1 MPRDSPQTG
10 SRRVRLIKYV
20 AADTEFRLATT
31 LLDERKYP
39 VPALADLY
47 HGRWEIEEFYGVA
60 KELIGEFRGRI
71 ERGVKQELYAA
82 FTLIAVS
89 CLFANRCGTDANRGG
104 GGRTDMRSN
113 FKNGLRLLGREIEAM
128 FLAHGAFIAE
138 SVARIMTGLSR
149 CLQRERPGRSYP
161 RASKKPRSKWMRRK
175 AALRTTSQATSPR
188 IPAERPESGA
198 FLIRM
203 PLGRGDRRRIRIFQ
217 LAAASLNALCQ

>member
-1 MPRDSPQTG
+1 M
-10 SRRVRLIKYV
+10 
-20 AADTEFRLATT
+20 ATT

-89 CLFANRCGTDANRGG
+89 CLFANRCGTDANRCGG
-104 GGRTDMRSN
+104 DRTDMRSN

-161 RASKKPRSKWMRRK
+161 RASKKPRSKWMKRK
-175 AALRTTSQATSPR
+175 AARGRRARPQAPGFPPKGRNRGLSLS
-188 IPAERPESGA
+188 ECHWGA
-198 FLIRM
+198 GTGEEFEY
-203 PLGRGDRRRIRIFQ
+203 
-217 LAAASLNALCQ
+217 SN